1 MKSLWDHIAVCQ
13 ESFEGNMGTAWPQI
27 EPSSMEE
34 GVKKL
39 LASLK
44 NMKVDKRADAYD
56 GLMKEIKKWL
66 IFLPLIGELRDPSMC
81 DRHWAM
87 IQELVKKEFAVDD
100 SLYLRDIYDMN
111 LA

>member
-1 MKSLWDHIAVCQ
+1 
-13 ESFEGNMGTAWPQI
+13 
-27 EPSSMEE
+27 
-34 GVKKL
+34 
-39 LASLK
+39 
-44 NMKVDKRADAYD
+44 
-56 GLMKEIKKWL
+56 MKEIKKWL
-66 IFLPLIGELRDPSMC
+66 IFLPLIGELRDPSMR